1 MKSFRK
7 VYRKVSRKV
16 SSEDARTQTGRM
28 KIKSEEDGNSLG
40 LNGRS
45 TTARGH
51 KDSHL
56 IDQLTRTVAIKQS
69 QSLSKLFPSFS
80 NFSALQATLD
90 SSFDCSFDS
99 SNFSCKEPLL
109 KRFGKHS
116 WANTR
121 QLELPSLKRK
131 KSHPRTPTIELHR

>member
-7 VYRKVSRKV
+7 VSRKVSRKI

-80 NFSALQATLD
+80 NFSALQATFLWI
-90 SSFDCSFDS
+90 
-99 SNFSCKEPLL
+99 PL
-109 KRFGKHS
+109 S
-116 WANTR
+116 IVPST
-121 QLELPSLKRK
+121 LPIPLAKSL
-131 KSHPRTPTIELHR
+131 S